1 MSGSQSH
8 PPTESPLRL
17 RADASS
23 SDAPAPPLVFDKCQV
38 FAEREQAAR
47 AADMYCYYRAIE
59 SAQEPEVVVG
69 GRTLV
74 MLGSNNYLGLT
85 NHPKVKEAAI
95 LAVRRYG
102 TGCAGSRLLNGTL
115 DLHEALE
122 EKLAR
127 FVGKPAAVTFSTGFQ
142 VNLGTISC
150 LLDRGDAVYLDKQDH
165 ACIIEAAR
173 LSFARVRK
181 FAHNDPEELRRLMA
195 ADRSARGRLVV
206 VDGVFSMEG
215 DIAPLPKIVAAARDF
230 QAAIMVDDAHGLGV
244 LGARG
249 RGTVEHFGLE
259 DEVHLIMGTFSKS
272 LASIGGFIAGEQSV
286 IAHIRHTARSLIFSA
301 ALAPASAAAAGAAV
315 DIIEREPERREQLW
329 RNARFLKGGLSSL
342 GFSTGDSETP
352 VIPIIVGDDDR
363 AFAMTRRLDEEGVF
377 VNPVIS
383 PATPPGRALL
393 RTSCMATHTEAHL
406 SRALEACAR
415 VGREFGLIA

>member
-1 MSGSQSH
+1 MSRRLTRSSRVDIPAAGG
-8 PPTESPLRL
+8 PP
-17 RADASS
+17 
-23 SDAPAPPLVFDKCQV
+23 VFDKCRV
-38 FAEREQAAR
+38 LAERVQAAQ
-47 AADMYCYYRAIE
+47 AADMYCYFRTIE

-69 GRTLV
+69 GRRLV
-74 MLGSNNYLGLT
+74 MLGSNNYLGLS
-85 NHPKVKEAAI
+85 NHSKVKEAAME
-95 LAVRRYG
+95 AVRRYG

-115 DLHEALE
+115 GLHEALE

-150 LLDRGDAVYLDKQDH
+150 LLDRDDAVYLDKQNH
-165 ACIIEAAR
+165 ACIIDGAR
-173 LSFARVRK
+173 LSFAKIRK
-181 FAHNDPEELRRLMA
+181 FAHNDPNELCRLMR
-195 ADRSARGRLVV
+195 ADGSAGGRLVV

-215 DIAPLPKIVAAARDF
+215 DIAPLPEIVKVARDF
-230 QAAIMVDDAHGLGV
+230 QAALMVDDAHGLGV

-249 RGTVEHFGLE
+249 HGTTEHFGLE
-259 DEVHLIMGTFSKS
+259 NEVHLIMGTFSKA
-272 LASIGGFIAGEQSV
+272 LASIGGFIAGERSV
-286 IAHIRHTARSLIFSA
+286 IDHIRHTARSLIFSA
-301 ALAPASAAAAGAAV
+301 ALAPAAAGAAGAAV
-315 DIIEREPERREQLW
+315 DIIEDEPERREQLW
-329 RNARFLKGGLSSL
+329 RNTRFLKSGLTNL
-342 GFSTGDSETP
+342 GFHTGDSQTP
-352 VIPIIVGDDDR
+352 VIPIIVGDDGR

-415 VGREFGLIA
+415 VGREFGIIS

>member
-1 MSGSQSH
+1 VLA
-8 PPTESPLRL
+8 ERVAAA
-17 RADASS
+17 READA
-23 SDAPAPPLVFDKCQV
+23 
-38 FAEREQAAR
+38 
-47 AADMYCYYRAIE
+47 YCYFRTIE

-85 NHPKVKEAAI
+85 NHPRVKEAAI
-95 LAVRRYG
+95 QAVHRYG

-115 DLHEALE
+115 SLHEALE
-122 EKLAR
+122 AKLAR

-165 ACIIEAAR
+165 ACIIDGAR
-173 LSFARVRK
+173 LSFASIRK
-181 FAHNDPEELRRLMA
+181 FAHNDPSELRRLMA
-195 ADRSARGRLVV
+195 AERSARGRLVV

-215 DIAPLPKIVAAARDF
+215 DIAPLPEIVKVARDF
-230 QAAIMVDDAHGLGV
+230 GAALMVDDAHGLGV

-249 RGTVEHFGLE
+249 RGTPEHFGLE
-259 DEVHLIMGTFSKS
+259 DEIHLIMGTFSKS
-272 LASIGGFIAGEQSV
+272 LASIGGFIAADRP
-286 IAHIRHTARSLIFSA
+286 IIDHIRHTARSLIFSA
-301 ALAPASAAAAGAAV
+301 ALAPAAAAAAGAAI

-329 RNARFLKGGLSSL
+329 RNARFLKAGLSSL
-342 GFSTGDSETP
+342 GFCTGESETP
-352 VIPIIVGDDDR
+352 VIPIIVGDDGR

-393 RTSCMATHTEAHL
+393 RTSCMATHTEAQL

-415 VGREFGLIA
+415 VGREFGVIP

>member
-1 MSGSQSH
+1 MSGRQD
-8 PPTESPLRL
+8 PPAAEASFLHGDVAP
-17 RADASS
+17 DA
-23 SDAPAPPLVFDKCQV
+23 AARPRVFDKCRV
-38 FAEREQAAR
+38 LAERVEAAQ

-85 NHPKVKEAAI
+85 NHPKVKEAAVQ
-95 LAVRRYG
+95 AVRRYG

-115 DLHEALE
+115 TLHEALE
-122 EKLAR
+122 EKLAH

-165 ACIIEAAR
+165 ACIIDGAR
-173 LSFARVRK
+173 LSFAQVRK

-195 ADRSARGRLVV
+195 TERSARGRLVV

-215 DIAPLPKIVAAARDF
+215 DIAPLPEIVKVTRDY
-230 QAAIMVDDAHGLGV
+230 QAALMVDDAHGLGV

-249 RGTVEHFGLE
+249 RGTPEHFGLE
-259 DEVHLIMGTFSKS
+259 DEVHLVMGTFSKS
-272 LASIGGFIAGEQSV
+272 LASIGGFIAGDSEV
-286 IAHIRHTARSLIFSA
+286 INHIRHTARSLIFSA
-301 ALAPASAAAAGAAV
+301 ALAPAAAAAAGAAV

-329 RNARFLKGGLSSL
+329 RNARFFKGGLSSL
-342 GFSTGDSETP
+342 GFRTGDSETP

-363 AFAMTRRLDEEGVF
+363 AFAMTRRLHEEGVF

-406 SRALEACAR
+406 ARALEACAR

>member
-1 MSGSQSH
+1 MTPPPSPRSGAA
-8 PPTESPLRL
+8 L
-17 RADASS
+17 
-23 SDAPAPPLVFDKCQV
+23 APPPQPGRIVVGAGVPPLFDKCR
-38 FAEREQAAR
+38 ALGERLDATRTAG
-47 AADMYCYYRAIE
+47 MYCYFRAIE
-59 SAQEPEVVVG
+59 SAQESQVTVG

-85 NHPKVKEAAI
+85 NDRRVKEAAI
-95 LAVRRYG
+95 DAMRRLG

-115 DLHEALE
+115 ALHEALE
-122 EKLAR
+122 QKLAR

-165 ACIIEAAR
+165 ACIIDGAR

-181 FAHNDPEELRRLMA
+181 FAHNDAADLGRLMRV
-195 ADRSARGRLVV
+195 DRDVGGRLVV

-215 DIAPLPKIVAAARDF
+215 DIAPLPAIVEAARDVR
-230 QAAIMVDDAHGLGV
+230 AAVMVDDAHGLGV

-249 RGTVEHFGLE
+249 RGTAEHFGLE
-259 DEVHLIMGTFSKS
+259 DDVHLIMGTFSKS
-272 LASIGGFIAGEQSV
+272 LASIGGFVAGERDV
-286 IAHIRHTARSLIFSA
+286 VDHIRHTARSLIFSA
-301 ALAPASAAAAGAAV
+301 ALPPAAAAAAGAAV
-315 DIIEREPERREQLW
+315 DIVEREPERRERLW
-329 RNARFLKGGLSSL
+329 RNTRFFADGLACL
-342 GFSTGDSETP
+342 GFCTGESRTP
-352 VIPIIVGDDDR
+352 IIPIIVGDDHR

-393 RTSCMATHTEAHL
+393 RTSCMASHTEAQL
-406 SRALEACAR
+406 TRALEACRR

>member
-1 MSGSQSH
+1 MSGGQSH
-8 PPTESPLRL
+8 SPAESSLRL
-17 RADASS
+17 HADIYSA
-23 SDAPAPPLVFDKCQV
+23 DAPAPPPVFDKCREL
-38 FAEREQAAR
+38 AERVQTAR

-59 SAQEPEVVVG
+59 SAQDPEVVLG

-85 NHPKVKEAAI
+85 NHPKVKEAAVQ
-95 LAVRRYG
+95 AVRRYG

-115 DLHEALE
+115 SLHEALE

-165 ACIIEAAR
+165 ACIIDGAR
-173 LSFARVRK
+173 LSFARIRK

-215 DIAPLPKIVAAARDF
+215 DIAPLPKIVAAAHDF

-244 LGARG
+244 LGAHG
-249 RGTVEHFGLE
+249 RGTTEHFGLA

-272 LASIGGFIAGEQSV
+272 LASIGGFIAGEPSV
-286 IAHIRHTARSLIFSA
+286 IDHIRHTARSLIFSA
-301 ALAPASAAAAGAAV
+301 ALAPAAAAAAGAAV